1 MNLLRALAPQTEEG
15 HDESKEESQDELMD
29 FEQELLD
36 MDDSAKEDDT
46 PALIPPPEIRVNSE
60 HLVDRVS
67 DVVVLKMKR
76 ELRRQAQAS
85 EALLSRMEQKL
96 DLLLQQDP
104 PTRSETK
111 STSKEI
117 KACYF
122 CREEG
127 HLASKCKARVKC

>member
-1 MNLLRALAPQTEEG
+1 
-15 HDESKEESQDELMD
+15 MD

-46 PALIPPPEIRVNSE
+46 PALIPPPTEIRVNSE

-67 DVVVLKMKR
+67 NVVVLKMKR

-96 DLLLQQDP
+96 DMLLQQEP
-104 PTRSETK
+104 PTRSE
-111 STSKEI
+111 STSK
-117 KACYF
+117 
-122 CREEG
+122 
-127 HLASKCKARVKC
+127 SKES